1 MEGHI
6 AFTATGPQIEQSALI
21 IVDMQNDFVHP
32 DGGFSHRAHENP
44 EANIDMPFLMG
55 TVPPIKR
62 LAAAFRKAGRPVV
75 YVAHVLKPDY
85 SDAQF
90 PYWRATRGS
99 LTGNRTFI
107 TEGTWGAQIV
117 DELKPEEGEHL
128 VTKKGFGGFS
138 NTPLDTILRNKGVTT
153 CVVAGVTTCVC
164 VSTTVRGGVEHNY
177 RMILV
182 SDAVAEIHRDAHAA
196 ELKTMARVFADVKT
210 TDEVIEMLVRA
221 TDVARQQD

>member
-1 MEGHI
+1 MVTVPE
-6 AFTATGPQIEQSALI
+6 IERSALI

-32 DGGFSHRAHENP
+32 DGGFSHRAREHP

-55 TVPPIKR
+55 TVQPIKR
-62 LAAAFRKAGRPVV
+62 LAGAFRKALRPVV
-75 YVAHVLKPDY
+75 YIAHVLKPDY

-99 LTGNRTFI
+99 LSGNRSFI
-107 TEGTWGAQIV
+107 TEGSWGAQIV

-128 VTKKGFGGFS
+128 VVKKGFGGFS

-182 SDAVAEIHRDAHAA
+182 SDAVAEIHRDSHAA

-210 TDEVIEMLVRA
+210 TDEVIDMLARA
-221 TDVARQQD
+221 TDVTRQQD